1 MCEHVDKRRTETHD
15 ILKSTNIVINGLVVC
30 VCVCQ
35 HASSPHVRLTL
46 SISWDDE
53 NVQILQLKKCII
65 EINLKKSITI
75 IHVWVWAKIC
85 FLDPY
90 NN

>member
-15 ILKSTNIVINGLVVC
+15 ILKSTNIVINGLV

-65 EINLKKSITI
+65 EMNLKKSITI
-75 IHVWVWAKIC
+75 IHVWVCGKKC
-85 FLDPY
+85 FSDPD

>member
-1 MCEHVDKRRTETHD
+1 MCEYVDKRRTETHD
-15 ILKSTNIVINGLVVC
+15 ILKSTNIVINGLV

-53 NVQILQLKKCII
+53 NVQILQLKNVSLKWIKK
-65 EINLKKSITI
+65 INY
-75 IHVWVWAKIC
+75 
-85 FLDPY
+85 Y
-90 NN
+90 NTCLSVGKNMFFRPR